1 MPDPA
6 KNYRFALI
14 SLGCPKNLVDTER
27 MAGLLTA
34 EGYRHVFR
42 AEDADFVVIN
52 TCGFIGDAREESHR
66 AIEEMLLRKAR
77 GELRG
82 VIVAGCL
89 AERDKELLLS
99 RHPQIDQ
106 LVGVFGREEIGLATR
121 RIMEKHNA
129 VCGMRYVE
137 NSTFRIPH
145 STPPTGAEDN
155 PARSFFPPPPSTLPT
170 DTPRLR
176 LTPRHLAYLRIAE
189 GCSRS
194 CSFCSIP
201 RIRGPYA
208 SKTLE
213 QVVSEARD
221 LAADGVRELIVV
233 AQDTTFYGID
243 LYGKPRLAELLRR
256 LDAVEGLRWIRLLY
270 LYPMH
275 ITDELIETLAT
286 AEKILPYLDLPLQH
300 IHDEVLRRMRRCVSR
315 AETEALLEKLRRRI
329 KSLVLRTTWIAGFP
343 GETEEQFQELL
354 TFVKMQRFERFG
366 VFAYSCEPDT
376 PAAELEGA
384 LPEELKRSR
393 REQLLAAQ
401 QPIAFAWN
409 ASRVGTVCETVI
421 DRSVPG
427 GKNAYVGR
435 SFADAPEIDGVVY
448 VTGEGLQPGQIV
460 PCEIVAARGYDLIGV
475 AVEREVVN
483 VEVRESSEPGR
494 PRPRH

>member
-1 MPDPA
+1 
-6 KNYRFALI
+6 
-14 SLGCPKNLVDTER
+14 
-27 MAGLLTA
+27 
-34 EGYRHVFR
+34 
-42 AEDADFVVIN
+42 
-52 TCGFIGDAREESHR
+52 
-66 AIEEMLLRKAR
+66 LR
-77 GELRG
+77 
-82 VIVAGCL
+82 
-89 AERDKELLLS
+89 
-99 RHPQIDQ
+99 
-106 LVGVFGREEIGLATR
+106 
-121 RIMEKHNA
+121 
-129 VCGMRYVE
+129 
-137 NSTFRIPH
+137 
-145 STPPTGAEDN
+145 PPG
-155 PARSFFPPPPSTLPT
+155 

-243 LYGKPRLAELLRR
+243 LYGRPRLAELLRR
-256 LDAVEGLRWIRLLY
+256 LDQVEGLRWIRLLY

-275 ITDELIETLAT
+275 VTDELIETLAA

-300 IHDEVLRRMRRCVSR
+300 IHDEVLRRMRRCVNR

-354 TFVKMQRFERFG
+354 AFVKMQCFERFG
-366 VFAYSCEPDT
+366 VFTYSREPDT
-376 PAAELEGA
+376 PAAELDGA
-384 LPEELKRSR
+384 LPDELKQSR
-393 REQLLAAQ
+393 RRQLLAVQ

-409 ASRVGTVCETVI
+409 ASRVGTVCETII
-421 DRSVPG
+421 DRSIPG
-427 GKNAYVGR
+427 EKNAYMGR

-448 VTGEGLQPGQIV
+448 VTGEGLRPGRIV
-460 PCEIVAARGYDLIGV
+460 PCEIVATRGYDLIAV
-475 AVEREVVN
+475 ALERDVMNDEDQ
-483 VEVRESSEPGR
+483 ESREPGR
-494 PRPRH
+494 PRPRHESERGI